1 MNQTQRQSE
10 RLAARTADRVEA
22 LWAQAAAGTITIR
35 QFRSLAAAAIVQAN
49 AAGVTIADLG
59 LAAELTR
66 NLRRAT
72 RPLGITPN
80 ATQLDQRRVE
90 AAIDTVLE
98 LEPDDVAD
106 LSESRRLRL
115 SQVARSE
122 PLLTV
127 ASTVTAGMVARNLP
141 GWVRQVDAD
150 PCPKCIAWAD
160 GVVRP
165 AGTPMRR
172 HNGCSCI
179 QRPVPYTPGTQAAR
193 PATNREWTDWADS
206 PVGQLIAGI
215 A

>member
-1 MNQTQRQSE
+1 MNQTQRASE
-10 RLAARTADRVEA
+10 RLAARTAGRVEA
-22 LWAQAAAGTITIR
+22 LWAQVATGVITLN
-35 QFRSLAAAAIVQAN
+35 QFRSYAAAVIVQAN

-59 LAAELTR
+59 LAADLTR
-66 NLRRAT
+66 NLGRVT
-72 RPLGITPN
+72 PPLGVQPN
-80 ATQLDQRRVE
+80 SNQLDQTRVE
-90 AAIDTVLE
+90 AAIDTVLDM
-98 LEPDDVAD
+98 EPDEVSD

-115 SQVARSE
+115 AQVARSE

-127 ASTVTAGMVARNLP
+127 ATTVTAGMVARNLP

-172 HNGCSCI
+172 HNGCACI
-179 QRPVPYTPGTQAAR
+179 QRPVPYSPGTQAAR
-193 PATNREWTDWADS
+193 PAGQHEWTLWADS
-206 PVGQLIAGI
+206 PVGQLISGI